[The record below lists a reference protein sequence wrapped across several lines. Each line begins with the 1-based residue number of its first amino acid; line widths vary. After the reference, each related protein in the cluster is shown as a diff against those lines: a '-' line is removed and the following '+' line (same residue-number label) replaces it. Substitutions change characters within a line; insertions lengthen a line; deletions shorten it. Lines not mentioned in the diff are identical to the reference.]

1 MAVVPVRSRP
11 VTAPDANSAPPPVP
25 AEVFVDD
32 SGRRRRILVRVGYLL
47 GAGCLL
53 YVALLGVSFAG
64 GPIGPHALL
73 PLPGLPEKVDDPLG
87 ISGLTGVGAPAGH
100 GADEQPDGT
109 RGTRTATPRATATR
123 KPTAA
128 PRAATES
135 LVKLTP
141 TKPTSTGAPAGTGST
156 DATPTPTPEAGTTT
170 PPADPTP
177 PPADPPPSPTDSPST
192 ESAPTN
198 PPTPGTAATSAD
210 TDGAGAATDGA
221 GADAAGGTA

>member
-1 MAVVPVRSRP
+1 
-11 VTAPDANSAPPPVP
+11 VP

-100 GADEQPDGT
+100 GTDEQPDGT

-123 KPTAA
+123 RATAA
-128 PRAATES
+128 PRPATES

-141 TKPTSTGAPAGTGST
+141 TKPTGTGAPAGPGST
-156 DATPTPTPEAGTTT
+156 ATTPTPTPGAGTTT
-170 PPADPTP
+170 PPADATP
-177 PPADPPPSPTDSPST
+177 PPVDPPPSPTDSPST

-198 PPTPGTAATSAD
+198 PPTPGTAAGTATS
-210 TDGAGAATDGA
+210 AATDGA
-221 GADAAGGTA
+221 GADATGGTA